1 MGNILIMKIEI
12 PWSHEDIAT
21 LRKLWADGKTFTEI
35 AHALGRTRSMIAGK
49 RSRLNLQ
56 NRLSAEVHS
65 KVNASRP
72 IPAQA
77 VRFYAPQPPQAP
89 KVLKHPKSRPVT
101 ILEAT
106 GCRFPVKSTRRDHLF
121 CNNTLH
127 QGQRSNVY
135 CLQHYEIAYKL

>member
-1 MGNILIMKIEI
+1 MKTET
-12 PWSHEDIAT
+12 PWTHEDIDR

-35 AHALGRTRSMIAGK
+35 AHALGRTKSMIAGK
-49 RSRLNLQ
+49 RSRLKLQ
-56 NRLSAEVHS
+56 NRSSAEVHARNRPA
-65 KVNASRP
+65 KP
-72 IPAQA
+72 IPAPV

-106 GCRFPVKSTRRDHLF
+106 GCRFPVKSTKRDHLF
-121 CNNTLH
+121 CNNPQH

-135 CLQHYEIAYKL
+135 CLPHYEIAYKP